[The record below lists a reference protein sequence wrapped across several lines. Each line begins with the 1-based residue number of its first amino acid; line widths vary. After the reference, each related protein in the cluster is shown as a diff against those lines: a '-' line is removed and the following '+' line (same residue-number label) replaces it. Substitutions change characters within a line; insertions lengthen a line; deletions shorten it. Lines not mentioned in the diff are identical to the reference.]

1 MIGPRRRAAR
11 AAGLGVLLLS
21 FHAVAAQTEIAKL
34 AVEVDSVLTGEA
46 FDVERSHDL
55 LDRCRAAM
63 REQSIEPAFHWRPA
77 MLALRLAQLDPGL
90 DDLRW
95 RALMLEAAELAARIG
110 SPAHEEELRLT
121 IAQALLQGG
130 ASGDAVAVLA
140 PLDGATTSS
149 DPVAVQTLLAVALD
163 QQDEI
168 AASRAA
174 LELARA
180 AVAARPGGGN
190 ASGADLVHRVAST
203 LALASGDPVTAQ
215 REFDRIRDAS
225 PVEREQHELA
235 MALATEDFVS
245 ARAAAERLMK
255 LSQPMRDLAVF
266 HGIQARRRLGESPTR
281 LDQELADLAVSAPRA
296 LSRFVAVER
305 ASMAVDQADFER
317 GSELLAAGTPE
328 FDRLRARPLDLAWV
342 TTRARLELGRRG
354 SSEEDFGVLRAVRGD
369 LEAVWSS
376 LRRRWL
382 AMPLRRDGLAFLQF
396 GQRRDVAGLLIAL
409 DVRLDGPRVALRR
422 VLEMEAQDSLV
433 RSLWHGV
440 VVDAE
445 SLSEVV
451 PEHGGVLM
459 YLGAPSGSH
468 VFALSSARLVHASID
483 ADPALYGEAREHSMA
498 LAEATIDDSSLRE
511 QGARLMARLVP
522 PTIREQLATWDELAV
537 VGGEWVG
544 SPAFEAFEFD
554 GEWWGCRFAITHYPS
569 LTGAVAMARAKPTIG
584 LREGVAI
591 VAASEPSA
599 RIARAAGL
607 REIPAAVDFIDAM
620 RESLGEE
627 SVRAV
632 AGREATAEA
641 LRRLAAEQSAL
652 VVVAHGADATTPPFG
667 TGLLLADGLLGGEE
681 LSQVPMPPIV
691 LCMSCRAAAGLRR
704 GESVAP
710 HLGGAIFR
718 AGARTFAM
726 ADHDLLVEPTLRFA
740 AELTRSLTR
749 TEGRLAHAARAARR
763 ALLQQNS
770 GNCLNE
776 VMRLV
781 VRGSGF
787 ERNSY
792 PRPRPPEGE
801 GNRLE
806 WILALVVS
814 GVLFRILWKRNAMS
828 LSTR

>member
-1 MIGPRRRAAR
+1 MIRALRHAAP
-11 AAGLGVLLLS
+11 AAGFSLLLLS
-21 FHAVAAQTEIAKL
+21 FHAVAAQTAIAKL
-34 AVEVDSVLTGEA
+34 AFEVDSVLAGEA
-46 FDVERSHDL
+46 LDVQRCHEL
-55 LDRCRAAM
+55 LNRCRAAM

-77 MLALRLAQLDPGL
+77 MLALRLAQFDIGL
-90 DDLRW
+90 DDRRW
-95 RALMLEAAELAARIG
+95 RALMLEAAELAGRIG
-110 SPAHEEELRLT
+110 SPAHEEELRLA
-121 IAQALLQGG
+121 IAQSLLHGG

-140 PLDGATTSS
+140 PLGGATTSS
-149 DPVAVQTLLAVALD
+149 DPIGLQTLLAVALD

-168 AASRAA
+168 DASRAA

-180 AVAARPGGGN
+180 AVAASPELG
-190 ASGADLVHRVAST
+190 SSSDADNVHRVASS
-203 LALASGDPVTAQ
+203 LALASGDPVEAQ
-215 REFDRIRDAS
+215 REFERIREPS
-225 PVEREQHELA
+225 PAEREQHELA
-235 MALATEDFVS
+235 MALATEDFAG
-245 ARAAAERLMK
+245 ARAAAERFAM
-255 LSQPMRDLAVF
+255 LSQSMRSQAVF
-266 HGIQARRRLGESPTR
+266 HGIQARRRLGESPAR
-281 LDQELADLAVSAPRA
+281 LERELAALAITAPRA
-296 LSRFVAVER
+296 LARFVAVER
-305 ASMAVDQADFER
+305 ASLAVDQADFER
-317 GSELLAAGTPE
+317 ASELLAAGTPE
-328 FDRLRARPLDLAWV
+328 FDGLRARPLDLAWI

-354 SSEEDFGVLRAVRGD
+354 SSDADVEVLRSIRRD

-382 AMPLRRDGLAFLQF
+382 AMPLRRDGRAFLQF

-433 RSLWHGV
+433 RELWHGV
-440 VVDAE
+440 VVDVE
-445 SLSEVV
+445 SLSEIV
-451 PEHGGVLM
+451 PKHGGVLM

-468 VFALSSARLVHASID
+468 VFALSSSGLVHAALD

-498 LAEATIDDSSLRE
+498 LAESDVDDANLRT
-511 QGARLMARLVP
+511 QGGRLMARLVP
-522 PTIREQLATWDELAV
+522 PTIREQLATWDELAI

-544 SPAFEAFEFD
+544 APAFEAFEFD
-554 GEWWGCRFAITHYPS
+554 GEWWGCRFAMTHYPS
-569 LTGAVAMARAKPTIG
+569 LTGAVAMSQVKPPIA
-584 LREGVAI
+584 LRQGVAI

-607 REIPAAVDFIDAM
+607 REIPAAVDYIDAV

-632 AGREATAEA
+632 AGTEATAEA

-652 VVVAHGADATTPPFG
+652 VVVAHGVDATTPAFG
-667 TGLLLADGLLGGEE
+667 AGLLLADGLLGGEE
-681 LSQVPMPPIV
+681 LSECPMPPIV
-691 LCMSCRAAAGLRR
+691 LWMSCRAAAGLRR

-710 HLGGAIFR
+710 HLGGAILR
-718 AGARTFAM
+718 AGARSFAM

-740 AELTRSLTR
+740 TELTCSLAR

-763 ALLQQNS
+763 ELLQKLS

-792 PRPRPPEGE
+792 PRLRSLGGK
-801 GNRLE
+801 GNRLD
-806 WILALVVS
+806 WLVALVVS
-814 GVLFRILWKRNAMS
+814 GTLLRILWKRNAKS
-828 LSTR
+828 RSIR